1 MGPLAYPWN
10 SPRIRNCEERNMA
23 NDNDLPSLLND
34 RQVATALNCSRSSV
48 WRLTENGTLPRPLK
62 ISGMTRWRRS
72 DIEALT
78 AGGAQA

>member
-1 MGPLAYPWN
+1 MSDTTPLP
-10 SPRIRNCEERNMA
+10 P
-23 NDNDLPSLLND
+23 LLND
-34 RQVATALNCSRSSV
+34 REVAAALNCSRSSV